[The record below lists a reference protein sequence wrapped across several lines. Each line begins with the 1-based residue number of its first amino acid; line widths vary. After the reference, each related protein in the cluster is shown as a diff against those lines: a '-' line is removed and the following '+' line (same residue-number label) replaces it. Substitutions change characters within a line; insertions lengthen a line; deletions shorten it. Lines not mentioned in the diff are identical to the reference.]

1 MDRRFIQ
8 GATLAV
14 ALILLA
20 GCGALGHAQDDT
32 QLPIAV
38 PGSSKQSTASP
49 MRSFTS
55 SMWQF
60 WCLNN
65 VFAYAFNA
73 RTGALKQLRGSP
85 FAVGEDPE
93 RLVIDPSGKVAF
105 VVNVYSDNVC
115 AYIIGGTGA
124 LKQVKGSPFGAG

>member
-49 MRSFTS
+49 RAIVHFVYVANSAS
-55 SMWQF
+55 
-60 WCLNN
+60 NN

-85 FAVGEDPE
+85 FAAGEDPE